1 MDNTI
6 KQKFV
11 ALVCRLSPENLHCDG
26 EITPAQAQQRYRAIM
41 AEWRTLEKQIGRE
54 VSEEEIERELYAR

>member
-1 MDNTI
+1 MDNII

-11 ALVCRLSPENLHCDG
+11 ALICRLSPENLHCDG

-41 AEWRTLEKQIGRE
+41 AEWRTLEKQVGRE